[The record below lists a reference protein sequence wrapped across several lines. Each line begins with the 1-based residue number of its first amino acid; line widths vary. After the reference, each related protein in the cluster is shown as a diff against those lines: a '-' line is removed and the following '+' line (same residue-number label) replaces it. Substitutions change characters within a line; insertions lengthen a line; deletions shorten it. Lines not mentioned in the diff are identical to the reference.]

1 MDENKNTPALK
12 RLKKPNPLLR
22 LLALL
27 ATAALL
33 LGAMIL
39 VIYRDTINM
48 NTFKHWLDYQ
58 RMDTGA
64 TGESAPFS
72 HAGGDKLSIAYLNS
86 GVVTASAA
94 GAHYYGLDG
103 QQLAEEVRS
112 LENPVLTA
120 SLSTAVV
127 YDAGNQSLFAF
138 RDGEKNFS
146 LSLEGGADLL
156 SARPNDGGWLAV
168 TAQQSGYKGAVSV
181 YDSRHA
187 ILPFDPQKEVI
198 QISLS
203 STFAVDAAI
212 SPDGRTVAV
221 VTIGQENGAFFS
233 RLLLYSVD
241 KTEPFAQLDLG
252 GMTVLDMDFDLGV
265 VWLVG
270 EDRLLTVS
278 LTPEGETVQT
288 CFFSPSY
295 LKGCSLGGD
304 GFAFLLM
311 GRYRSGS
318 ADQALL
324 VDSSAQVVQSIAL
337 TGQVLDYA
345 AAGEYCALLTGS
357 RLNLYDN
364 ELVLNSSLNNTLAAR
379 RLDLAPD
386 GSALLANDQQAWLYI
401 P

>member
-1 MDENKNTPALK
+1 MDENKNAPALK

-27 ATAALL
+27 TTAALL

-120 SLSTAVV
+120 SRSTAVV

-168 TAQQSGYKGAVSV
+168 TAQQSGYKGAVTV
-181 YDSRHA
+181 YDRRGE
-187 ILPFDPQKEVI
+187 PVI

-212 SPDGRTVAV
+212 SPDCKSVAV
-221 VTIGQENGAFFS
+221 VTMGQEEGSFFS
-233 RLLLYSVD
+233 RLLLFRVNQ
-241 KTEPFAQLDLG
+241 TEPFAQVDLG
-252 GMTVLDMDFDLGV
+252 SLTVLDLEYEGGFL
-265 VWLVG
+265 WILG
-270 EDRLLTVS
+270 EDRLLIVDPQKAEAQSYTFA
-278 LTPEGETVQT
+278 PN
-288 CFFSPSY
+288 Y
-295 LKGCSLGGD
+295 LKGCSLDGD
-304 GFAFLLM
+304 GFALLLT
-311 GRYRSGS
+311 GRYRSGGATQAAIIRG
-318 ADQALL
+318 ADQ
-324 VDSSAQVVQSIAL
+324 SARSIEL

-345 AAGEYCALLTGS
+345 ASGNHCALLSGS
-357 RLNLYDN
+357 RLTLYDQ
-364 ELVLNSSLNNTLAAR
+364 ELDVQATLDNPQGAR
-379 RLDLAPD
+379 YMDLAPN

-401 P
+401 PQQ

>member
-27 ATAALL
+27 TTAALL

-120 SLSTAVV
+120 SRSTAVV

-168 TAQQSGYKGAVSV
+168 TAQQSGYKGAVTV
-181 YDSRHA
+181 YDRRGE
-187 ILPFDPQKEVI
+187 PVI

-233 RLLLYSVD
+233 RLLLYAVD

-357 RLNLYDN
+357 QLSVYNTSL
-364 ELVLNSSLNNTLAAR
+364 EFVAGVENSRAAR
-379 RLDLAPD
+379 RVDLNTN

>member
-27 ATAALL
+27 TTAALL

-120 SLSTAVV
+120 SRSTAVV

-168 TAQQSGYKGAVSV
+168 TAQQSGYKGAVTV
-181 YDSRHA
+181 YDRRGE
-187 ILPFDPQKEVI
+187 PVI

-324 VDSSAQVVQSIAL
+324 VNSSAQVVQSIAL

-357 RLNLYDN
+357 QLSVYNTSLEFVAGVENSRAAQRVDLNTN
-364 ELVLNSSLNNTLAAR
+364 
-379 RLDLAPD
+379 

>member
-1 MDENKNTPALK
+1 MDEKKIIPAPK
-12 RLKKPNPLLR
+12 RLKQSNPIVR
-22 LLALL
+22 MLALL
-27 ATAALL
+27 LTAALIL
-33 LGAMIL
+33 LAMVL
-39 VIYRDTINM
+39 VIYRDTINVD
-48 NTFKHWLDYQ
+48 TFKRWLTY
-58 RMDTGA
+58 RNMETGES
-64 TGESAPFS
+64 GESAPFS
-72 HAGGDKLSIAYLNS
+72 HAGGDKLSIAYLDS
-86 GVVTASAA
+86 GAVTASAA

-120 SLSTAVV
+120 SRSTAVV

-168 TAQQSGYKGAVSV
+168 TAQQSGYKGAVTV
-181 YDSRHA
+181 YDRRGE
-187 ILPFDPQKEVI
+187 PVI

-357 RLNLYDN
+357 QLSVYNGSL
-364 ELVLNSSLNNTLAAR
+364 EFVAGVENSRAAR
-379 RLDLAPD
+379 KVDLNTN
-386 GSALLANDQQAWLYI
+386 GSAVLANDQQAWLYI

>member
-120 SLSTAVV
+120 SRSTAVV

-168 TAQQSGYKGAVSV
+168 TAQQSGYKGAVTV
-181 YDSRHA
+181 YDRRGE
-187 ILPFDPQKEVI
+187 PVI

-324 VDSSAQVVQSIAL
+324 VDSSAQVVQSVAL

-345 AAGEYCALLTGS
+345 SAGEFCALLTGS
-357 RLNLYDN
+357 QLSVYNTSL
-364 ELVLNSSLNNTLAAR
+364 EFVAGVKNSRAAR
-379 RLDLAPD
+379 RVDLNTN

>member
-1 MDENKNTPALK
+1 MDENKNAPALK

-27 ATAALL
+27 TTAALL

-120 SLSTAVV
+120 SRSTAVV

-168 TAQQSGYKGAVSV
+168 TAQQSGYKGAVTV
-181 YDSRHA
+181 YDRRGE
-187 ILPFDPQKEVI
+187 PVI

-221 VTIGQENGAFFS
+221 VTIGQENGTFFS

-324 VDSSAQVVQSIAL
+324 VDSSAQVVQSVAL

-357 RLNLYDN
+357 QLSVYNTSL
-364 ELVLNSSLNNTLAAR
+364 EFVAGVENSRAAR
-379 RLDLAPD
+379 RVDLNTN

>member
-27 ATAALL
+27 TTAALL

-120 SLSTAVV
+120 SRSTAVV

-168 TAQQSGYKGAVSV
+168 TAQQSGYKGAVTV
-181 YDSRHA
+181 YDRRGE
-187 ILPFDPQKEVI
+187 PVI

-221 VTIGQENGAFFS
+221 VTIGQENGTFFS

-357 RLNLYDN
+357 QLSVYNTSL
-364 ELVLNSSLNNTLAAR
+364 EFVAGVENSRAAR
-379 RLDLAPD
+379 RVDLNTN
-386 GSALLANDQQAWLYI
+386 GSALLANDQLAWLYI

>member
-1 MDENKNTPALK
+1 MDENKNAPALK

-120 SLSTAVV
+120 SRSTAVV

-168 TAQQSGYKGAVSV
+168 TAQQSGYKGAVTV
-181 YDSRHA
+181 YNSRGT
-187 ILPFDPQKEVI
+187 EVI

-233 RLLLYSVD
+233 RLLLYAVD

-357 RLNLYDN
+357 QLSVYNTSL
-364 ELVLNSSLNNTLAAR
+364 EFVAGVENSRAAR
-379 RLDLAPD
+379 RVDLNTN

>member
-1 MDENKNTPALK
+1 MDENKNAPALK

-120 SLSTAVV
+120 SRSTAVV

-168 TAQQSGYKGAVSV
+168 TAQQSGYKGAVTV
-181 YDSRHA
+181 YDRRGE
-187 ILPFDPQKEVI
+187 PVI

-221 VTIGQENGAFFS
+221 VTIGQENGTFFS

-357 RLNLYDN
+357 QLSVYNTSL
-364 ELVLNSSLNNTLAAR
+364 EFVAGVENSRAAR
-379 RLDLAPD
+379 RVDLNTN

>member
-27 ATAALL
+27 TTAALL

-72 HAGGDKLSIAYLNS
+72 PAGGDKRSIAYLPS
-86 GVVTASAA
+86 GVVTPSAA

-120 SLSTAVV
+120 SRSTAVV

-168 TAQQSGYKGAVSV
+168 TAQQSGYKGAVTV
-181 YDSRHA
+181 YDRRGE
-187 ILPFDPQKEVI
+187 PVI

-357 RLNLYDN
+357 QLSVYNTSL
-364 ELVLNSSLNNTLAAR
+364 EFVAGVENSRAAR
-379 RLDLAPD
+379 RVDLNTN